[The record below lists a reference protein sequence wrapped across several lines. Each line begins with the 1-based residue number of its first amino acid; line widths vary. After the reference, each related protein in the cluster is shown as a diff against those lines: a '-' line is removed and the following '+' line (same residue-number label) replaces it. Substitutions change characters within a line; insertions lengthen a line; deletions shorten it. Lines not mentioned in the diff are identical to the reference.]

1 MVGLLN
7 ARFFEVDEL
16 VDGCQPL
23 HVLRLGLLPQRLS
36 SLRVTGL
43 HLRNDGPRAG
53 HGLGFGTA
61 NTGIQRRQ
69 LRRRTHTV
77 DQFFQRRGRLG
88 VKIGQRR
95 DGGNFFVALGRRGA
109 EHHIAHGN
117 RAVMRR
123 TTEVDGVALHLHV
136 DVVVVAQCLVNAA
149 DFDHSHPRDH
159 DQQRQNQTKPRIQA
173 SCDGHTREKHGELLG
188 RKAGRRQA
196 EKHSN
201 L

>member
-7 ARFFEVDEL
+7 ACFFEVDEL

-36 SLRVTGL
+36 GLRVTGL
-43 HLRNDGPRAG
+43 HLRNDGLRAG
-53 HGLGFGTA
+53 HGLGFSAA

-77 DQFFQRRGRLG
+77 DQFFQRCGRLG

-117 RAVMRR
+117 RAVVRR
-123 TTEVDGVALHLHV
+123 ASEVDGVALHLHV

-159 DQQRQNQTKPRIQA
+159 DQQRQNQTKPGIQA
-173 SCDGHTREKHGELLG
+173 GCDGHTRKKHGELLG
-188 RKAGRRQA
+188 RKAGRKQT
-196 EKHSN
+196 EKYSN